1 MDRYVAIKNEIILI
15 LLSLSIFLSFTS
27 ISFLEVRFL
36 YLLIFF
42 FLIHDSIYLKKIS
55 LTSIIIATSIIIVLF
70 CYSHLFNFFFFKSGK
85 FLNFSIYQFKENNIL
100 KLLVQSFLVG
110 ISVLIILF
118 YKDLLISNLV
128 KIIDYF
134 VILFV
139 SLILFYN
146 LKHSGILFDLLY
158 RCDLGFFY
166 YTKFLFKETSHFLI
180 ISVPVITSFIYNIKV
195 YLRKKI
201 ICTFY
206 ILFIIFSFG
215 NFSLTFY
222 LSIMAGIF
230 IVFISCKNIDKLSK
244 YLFLILLILS
254 NFLFFYKSQ
263 APNIA
268 EGDTK
273 QAREYYTSKR
283 LITKNCTS
291 AMIKKIRNDQ
301 LGKEHLWLRGP
312 VTSGPAKLKEFF
324 KKDSNNMSAGVYVYS
339 LYTAKVSILKYPFG
353 VGLNN
358 YINFRKDLDQMH
370 KINWEEKVMGEI
382 KFEEKYMPT
391 LTGVIL
397 DLNLHSGSNNFSKL
411 IVEFGLFGLF
421 ILLLIFIYSF
431 SNKIHDT
438 NKVILLPLIFIQV
451 FIRGTGYFNSGFLI
465 SLIIILVLIISPTMK
480 KDNYEIKNFK

>member
-1 MDRYVAIKNEIILI
+1 MLA
-15 LLSLSIFLSFTS
+15 
-27 ISFLEVRFL
+27 
-36 YLLIFF
+36 
-42 FLIHDSIYLKKIS
+42 
-55 LTSIIIATSIIIVLF
+55 
-70 CYSHLFNFFFFKSGK
+70 
-85 FLNFSIYQFKENNIL
+85 
-100 KLLVQSFLVG
+100 QSFFVG

-134 VILFV
+134 VILFI
-139 SLILFYN
+139 SLIFFYN
-146 LKHSGILFDLLY
+146 LKHSGVLFDLLY

-166 YTKFLFKETSHFLI
+166 YTNFLFKETSHFLI
-180 ISVPVITSFIYNIKV
+180 ISIPVITSFIYNIKI

-222 LSIMAGIF
+222 ISIMSGIF

-263 APNIA
+263 SLNIVQ
-268 EGDTK
+268 GDTK
-273 QAREYYTSKR
+273 QAREYITSKF

-291 AMIKKIRNDQ
+291 VMIKKIRNDQ

-312 VTSGPAKLKEFF
+312 VTNGTEKLREFF
-324 KKDSNNMSAGVYVYS
+324 KKDSNNLSVGVYVYS

-358 YINFRKDLDQMH
+358 YSNFRKDLDQTH
-370 KINWEEKVMGEI
+370 EINWEESVVGEI

-391 LTGVIL
+391 LPGVIL
-397 DLNLHSGSNNFSKL
+397 DLNSHSGSSNFSKL
-411 IVEFGLFGLF
+411 TVEFGLFGLF